1 MAIGQ
6 QGMFGKATVYAA
18 IELSKKSWVVGIAHP
33 DRDRPSIHRFVG
45 GNLPGVVARLR
56 KAAGDERRI
65 LVCYEAG
72 YDGFWVAR
80 SLTRLGIDCRVLD
93 PASIQVNRRA
103 RRVKTDRIDTLALLR
118 ALIAIDRG
126 ERHVCSVVRVP
137 TIEEEDARRSHRER
151 QRLIRERTGHINRI
165 KGLLF
170 GQGIRGVEPKLQRT
184 RIDFGALITAEG
196 KPLPERLRRELEREC
211 QRLDLV
217 QRQLRAVEEERDN
230 ADAQDPAVE
239 RKRELLCALHGVGNA
254 SAAILAREVF
264 ARSFASRRQ
273 LGSYLGL
280 TPSAYDSGST
290 TRCQGISKAG
300 NSWARRVLI
309 EVAWLWRKYQ
319 PDSPLSRWY
328 AQRTSGQSPR
338 IRRIMLVAMAR
349 KLAIS
354 LWRYVETGLVPAGTV
369 MSKTTPHGSAAA

>member
-1 MAIGQ
+1 M
-6 QGMFGKATVYAA
+6 
-18 IELSKKSWVVGIAHP
+18 SKKNWVVSIAHP
-33 DRDRPSIHRFVG
+33 SRDRPSIHRFAG
-45 GNLPGVVARLR
+45 GDLAGVIAKLR
-56 KAAGDERRI
+56 NTAGNKRRI

-72 YDGFWVAR
+72 YDGFWVPR
-80 SLTRLGIDCRVLD
+80 SLATLGIECRVLD

-103 RRVKTDRIDTLALLR
+103 RRVKTDRIDALALLR

-126 ERHVCSVVRVP
+126 ERHVCAVVRVP

-170 GQGIRGVEPKLQRT
+170 AQSIRGIEPQLRRT
-184 RIDFGALITAEG
+184 SIDFAGLTTAEG
-196 KPLPERLRRELEREC
+196 KPHPDRLRCELEREY

-217 QRQLRAVEEERDN
+217 EQQLRAVERQRDA

-239 RKRELLCALHGVGNA
+239 RKRALLCGLHGIGSA

-280 TPSAYDSGST
+280 TPSAYDSGSKS
-290 TRCQGISKAG
+290 RCQGISKAG
-300 NSWARRVLI
+300 NSWARRTLI
-309 EVAWLWRKYQ
+309 EIAWLWQRHQ
-319 PDSPLSRWY
+319 PASPLARWY
-328 AQRTSGQSPR
+328 AERTKGQSPR
-338 IRRIMLVAMAR
+338 TRRIMLIALAR

-354 LWRYVETGLVPAGTV
+354 LWRYVETGLVPDGIVLTAA
-369 MSKTTPHGSAAA
+369 KSAT